1 MYERMRKMRDPFIAA
16 VSRVKSDVE
25 PNNPPLVS
33 GDERMKRRRRGIAT
47 TANFAHALYTD
58 SLRKI
63 SGRMERNSAKI
74 TREYSGCPPKSETS
88 IHLQTLLYVAI
99 QSFIT
104 TLFQNPNEPI
114 KISAMNKKDSTI
126 INFL

>member
-1 MYERMRKMRDPFIAA
+1 MAMIMYERMRKMTDPFIAA

-33 GDERMKRRRRGIAT
+33 GDKKIKRRRSGTAT

-63 SGRMERNSAKI
+63 SGKMERNREPKNKI
-74 TREYSGCPPKSETS
+74 DGPD
-88 IHLQTLLYVAI
+88 
-99 QSFIT
+99 
-104 TLFQNPNEPI
+104 NP
-114 KISAMNKKDSTI
+114 
-126 INFL
+126 